1 MSKRKTKPRRQNS
14 ARDLEHRV
22 SDTRNAEVA
31 TVAWTVSVTT
41 VFLCDIAA
49 VAAHLYARANPRLG
63 GAQMLSQLLLFCAA
77 AIGLISLLL
86 LPVVLRFRKTPPPG
100 GFLTFAICS
109 ALAPILAVLVM
120 ALQR

>member
-1 MSKRKTKPRRQNS
+1 MSKRKTKPRRQKS
-14 ARDLEHRV
+14 ARELEHRV
-22 SDTRNAEVA
+22 ADTRTAEAA

-49 VAAHLYARANPRLG
+49 AAAHLYARANPQLS

-86 LPVVLRFRKTPPPG
+86 LPVVLRLRKTPPPG

-109 ALAPILAVLVM
+109 SLAPILAVLVIAM
-120 ALQR
+120 QR